1 MEDVNSKSPEVQI
14 KTAVQPGQADKPT
27 VVFDSGGTNVL
38 NQYRLFTYVFTLSG
52 LNKDD
57 VKDPSKFEQNQQSL
71 LILKS
76 GGKGSAGIYPN
87 SAVYSN
93 TSDQLK
99 DIESNKKTNKVT
111 KEAQTNDVLNQVQNT
126 ENVIGGFNARSPG
139 RFDMFLDDV
148 EIDTI
153 MGFTQE
159 GGTTQ
164 PTKIKFK
171 VFEPYSINGF
181 VEALH
186 VAANASGYPTYQST
200 PFLLKMEF
208 IGYPDDAD
216 LAAPERVQDA
226 TRYFPITITKLE
238 VVLNETGTLYSVEA
252 IPFNEAG
259 FGNPSQLKKS
269 VKMSGGTVKEI
280 LNNLMDGM
288 NKQVKEAD
296 EAAKKPSKLHDQYR
310 VIFPD
315 WVEGKGWDKNKENK
329 IAGAKITELLKDNT
343 LYKFPDPGGSTKS
356 KPTPE
361 QNARQPESFKYEP
374 SSGAVQFPEGK
385 GLNECIQSIIRD
397 SRYIRNIVEKLPSPE
412 FATVIDNNGM
422 IDYFLVK
429 LEIEN
434 NGEVDP
440 DLKRPHQIFT
450 FVVTPHKISYTRIP
464 GYGNQ
469 QVDMKQVSKLS
480 LRQYNYIYTG
490 KNVDILNFKLDF
502 NNLFFEAVPLALG
515 ADKSAPSRDSAGR
528 NNSTDP
534 QSKPDDLEKDRIS
547 RLPATPKYVDPRLT
561 GTGAQDNAVRQDS
574 AYYALAKGMHDAL
587 VNAKASMIT
596 GEMDILGDPLY
607 LVTGGIGGQNPA
619 PKPTSNRVTNDG
631 EANFNMGEVLI
642 TINFRNPIDIAPL
655 EQGGRLQFDSELI
668 PFSGI
673 YRVNRVRTKFKDG
686 VFKQTLEIIRFQ
698 GQPFP
703 TENPSNAGIN
713 SPTLPTGKMVTA
725 KRSNDQISQDTTPAQ
740 EVINTDTGVSGDRAS
755 TFNLMSQLN
764 RGLPSPGLPG
774 ELSNFTAAT
783 GGLGGTVAL
792 NQVSGATPNLAG
804 ASRLAGQ
811 AFGGSIPGRSLFAGG
826 IPMNAQAAINLRQQV
841 LRPAGLVQQ
850 IGANLLNTFGITGG
864 AAQLANQFI
873 TQASRQIRLPTALGS
888 GIGVGTTF
896 NYTPGIANPL
906 STYDIRSNPIATLPS
921 VPYPVTGSA
930 TSMDANSLSAAQN
943 VTNPGVTSIDVS
955 GIQQKAKL
963 DAIAKAKA
971 NGLSDID
978 AENAGSAAGN
988 LAGADALA
996 NLNLSSASRSNA
1008 GISPSTSGVAGQSG
1022 IDASQLSGL
1031 SPNLTSKLGSQ
1042 VNEISQSIPADTN
1055 LSQVIAQGITINNM
1069 DKESLKHLPPTQ
1081 PYNTAPNAQVDD
1093 LYLGHLAATGGQSAV
1108 ARSFGVSS
1116 LSQVS
1121 QNQLPSQDAQAI
1133 LGQGPQY
1140 APPTSLTALPPN
1152 IIDSVANATKYL
1164 TNNNALGNISGL
1176 LGTREG
1182 QLLQLQNRFPGSQM
1196 NVVTDLG
1203 SSVASQFGSKSS
1215 GQSPLDKLMIR

>member
-1 MEDVNSKSPEVQI
+1 MGDVKSKSPEVQN
-14 KTAVQPGQADKPT
+14 KTASKPGQADKPE

-52 LNKDD
+52 FNKDD
-57 VKDPSKFEQNQQSL
+57 VHDPSKFEVNQQSL

-76 GGKGSAGIYPN
+76 GGKGNSGIYPN
-87 SAVYSN
+87 SAVYTN
-93 TSDQLK
+93 TIDQLN
-99 DIESNKKTNKVT
+99 DIKNNKKTNKTT
-111 KEAQTNDVLNQVQNT
+111 KSAQTNEVLNKTRNT
-126 ENVIGGFNARSPG
+126 VDTIGGFNTYSPG

-181 VEALH
+181 IEALH
-186 VAANASGYPTYQST
+186 VAANAAGYPTYQST

-208 IGYPDDAD
+208 IGYPDDSD
-216 LAAPERVQDA
+216 LAQPEKVQDA

-238 VVLNETGTLYSVEA
+238 VTLNETGTLYHVEA

-280 LNNLMDGM
+280 LNNLMTGM
-288 NKQVKEAD
+288 NKQIKEAD
-296 EAAKKPSKLHDQYR
+296 EAAKKPSKIHDEYR
-310 VIFPD
+310 IIFPD
-315 WVEGKGWDKNKENK
+315 WVEGKGWDKTKENK
-329 IAGAKITELLKDNT
+329 IAGAKVTELLKDNT
-343 LYKFPDPGGSTKS
+343 LYKFPDPGSSTKS

-361 QNARQPESFKYEP
+361 QNAKQPESFKYEP
-374 SSGAVQFPEGK
+374 SAGAVQFPEGK

-397 SRYIRNIVEKLPSPE
+397 SKYIRNIVEKLASPE
-412 FATVIDNNGM
+412 FATVIDSHGM

-434 NGEVDP
+434 NGEIDP

-450 FVVTPHKISYTRIP
+450 FVVTPHKISYTRVP
-464 GYGNQ
+464 SYGNQ

-502 NNLFFEAVPLALG
+502 NNLFFEAIPLALG
-515 ADKSAPSRDSAGR
+515 NDTSAPSRDAAGR
-528 NNSTDP
+528 NNSTSP
-534 QSKPDDLEKDRIS
+534 QSKPDDLERDKKN
-547 RLPATPKYVDPRLT
+547 RLPATPRYVDPALT
-561 GTGAQDNAVRQDS
+561 GTGSQDNAVRQDN
-574 AYYALAKGMHDAL
+574 AYYALAKGLHNAL
-587 VNAKASMIT
+587 VNAKSSMIT

-619 PKPTSNRVTNDG
+619 PNPNSNRVTNDG

-655 EQGGRLQFDSELI
+655 EQGGRLQFDPELI

-673 YRVNRVRTKFKDG
+673 YRVNRVKTKFKDG

-703 TENPSNAGIN
+703 TENPSNAGV
-713 SPTLPTGKMVTA
+713 SAPSFPTSKMVSA
-725 KRSNDQISQDTTPAQ
+725 SRSNDQISQDSTPAQ
-740 EVINTDTGVSGDRAS
+740 EEVVNTDTSLSGGRAS
-755 TFNLMSQLN
+755 TFNLMSQLE

-792 NQVSGATPNLAG
+792 TQVSGATPNLAG

-811 AFGGSIPGRSLFAGG
+811 AFGGSVPGGSLFAGG
-826 IPMNAQAAINLRQQV
+826 IPMNAQAAINLQQRVLSPSGLIQQV
-841 LRPAGLVQQ
+841 S
-850 IGANLLNTFGITGG
+850 ANLLNTFGITGG

-873 TQASRQIRLPTALGS
+873 TQASRRISQTAILGS
-888 GIGVGTTF
+888 GIGVGATF
-896 NYTPGIANPL
+896 NYTPGV
-906 STYDIRSNPIATLPS
+906 SNPNSYHDIISNPTATLPS
-921 VPYPVTGSA
+921 VAYPVTGSA
-930 TSMDANSLSAAQN
+930 TSLDPRSLSTVASMPNFSGLVGNANTN
-943 VTNPGVTSIDVS
+943 VISATRGTANDPT
-955 GIQQKAKL
+955 GI
-963 DAIAKAKA
+963 A
-971 NGLSDID
+971 N
-978 AENAGSAAGN
+978 
-988 LAGADALA
+988 
-996 NLNLSSASRSNA
+996 
-1008 GISPSTSGVAGQSG
+1008 QSG
-1022 IDASQLSGL
+1022 LDTSQLSGL
-1031 SPNLTSKLGSQ
+1031 SPNLTSKLDSQ
-1042 VNEISQSIPADTN
+1042 VANLSQNIPADTN
-1055 LSQVIAQGITINNM
+1055 LSQAVAQGITINNM
-1069 DKESLKHLPPTQ
+1069 DQDSVKHLPPTN
-1081 PYNTAPNAQVDD
+1081 PYVAAPNAPTDD

-1108 ARSFGVSS
+1108 ARAFGVSG

-1121 QNQLPSQDAQAI
+1121 QNQLPLQDAQTVI
-1133 LGQGPQY
+1133 GQSPQY
-1140 APPTSLTALPPN
+1140 NQPNQLTALSPN
-1152 IIDSVANATKYL
+1152 IIDSVANATKYV
-1164 TNNNALGNISGL
+1164 TNNSVLGNISGL

-1196 NVVTDLG
+1196 NVVADLG
-1203 SSVASQFGSKSS
+1203 SSVASQFGSKSL